1 MFRKTI
7 ISAVLAALAAFPF
20 STLTAAN
27 VNAAANVTANATV
40 TNAVA
45 ANATNDD
52 DDDVPRRWAVI
63 AGMNLSCPTTAN
75 IDHNAAHDERAA
87 SFANPLGNI
96 MLEYYLPNDHFSVV
110 GGYNAE
116 TLQWFSGDVSATLR
130 NIVLGARYYPLSNG
144 CAIHPY
150 AALVTYTNV
159 GTLNKKSYM
168 GCNISNMAESYSYER
183 HYSISYPRFSVAPAI
198 GLDCYLF
205 SSLALEFQYGF
216 PLAVNGKTNVS
227 TTYNGKPE
235 TYDMRSNM
243 HRHNIQIG
251 LKLTFPF
258 RFTSD
263 DGNTLYKFI
272 ATALGLYCPDDE
284 PKKETKKEHQKA
296 RLKRM
301 LDAY

>member
-52 DDDVPRRWAVI
+52 DDDVPRRCAVI

-144 CAIHPY
+144 CAIQPY

-205 SSLALEFQYGF
+205 LSLALEFQYGF

>member
-1 MFRKTI
+1 MSVF
-7 ISAVLAALAAFPF
+7 LAALAAFPF

-27 VNAAANVTANATV
+27 
-40 TNAVA
+40 
-45 ANATNDD
+45 DD
-52 DDDVPRRWAVI
+52 DMPRRWAVI
-63 AGMNLSCPTTAN
+63 TGMNLSCPTTADR
-75 IDHNAAHDERAA
+75 DHNAAHDERAA

-144 CAIHPY
+144 CAIQPY

-272 ATALGLYCPDDE
+272 ATALGLYSPDDE